1 MPGSA
6 WEIPQATPTGLLNG
20 ADSEAGRSR
29 PREPAASSL
38 PGPAEA
44 GEDGPFSSVTGQTT
58 RLGSEPRL
66 QSRLTGPPAPL
77 AVLPNTASG
86 QQTAALSRGGAA
98 GVTPGTSSAARPPGF
113 ET

>member
-38 PGPAEA
+38 PGPAEGGEGPEA

-66 QSRLTGPPAPL
+66 QSRLTGPPRPPRCPPHTRR
-77 AVLPNTASG
+77 AVSRR
-86 QQTAALSRGGAA
+86 QLSREAVPQG
-98 GVTPGTSSAARPPGF
+98 
-113 ET
+113 

>member
-6 WEIPQATPTGLLNG
+6 WEIPQATLTGLLNG
-20 ADSEAGRSR
+20 ADSEAGRSW

-66 QSRLTGPPAPL
+66 QSRLTGPP
-77 AVLPNTASG
+77 
-86 QQTAALSRGGAA
+86 
-98 GVTPGTSSAARPPGF
+98 RPPRCPPQHGERSADGSSLERRCRRGDPRNVF
-113 ET
+113 CSQTSRF

>member
-20 ADSEAGRSR
+20 ADSEAGRSW

-44 GEDGPFSSVTGQTT
+44 GEDGPLSSVTGQTT

-77 AVLPNTASG
+77 AVLPNMASG
-86 QQTAALSRGGAA
+86 QQTAALSRGSAA